1 MKKSIARAL
10 NMLSTIFMH
19 SIVVLTVIIV
29 LAVVAY
35 FVDQGI
41 GKKNGLTRAP
51 LFGAYVIITG
61 SMEPN
66 NKIFDAVVTVRQD
79 KDDIKVNDVITFISQ
94 NPHHNGVTITHR
106 VIGIVTLDGGKVSY
120 RTKGDNNSI
129 PDSSLVEY
137 DNILGKVILKIPK
150 VGYVQSIVANNK
162 LLVLIVIPC
171 VLIILSDVFSA
182 LKRKLN
188 KDVNANTNATEE
200 KVI

>member
-1 MKKSIARAL
+1 MKKSIVRAL

-19 SIVVLTVIIV
+19 SIVVLTVIVV
-29 LAVVAY
+29 LAVAAY

-66 NKIFDAVVTVRQD
+66 IKIFDAVVTIREK
-79 KDDIKVNDVITFISQ
+79 KDDIKVNDVITFVSQ
-94 NPHHNGVTITHR
+94 NPYHNGATITHR
-106 VIGIVTLDGGKVSY
+106 VIGIVPLENGNVSY
-120 RTKGDNNSI
+120 RTKGDANPI

-137 DNILGKVILKIPK
+137 DKILGKVVLKIPK
-150 VGYVQSIVANNK
+150 IGYVQSLVANNK

-171 VLIILSDVFSA
+171 AFIILSDVFSA
-182 LKRKLN
+182 LKRKLDEDDN
-188 KDVNANTNATEE
+188 KNSTEG
-200 KVI
+200 KVA